1 MPNYYVSQ
9 WALLRKS
16 ETIDLP
22 EDFEIHSDYLRILSK
37 EKIISTVRSIR
48 QMFENVYQD
57 IANFPERFKVPMIEI
72 IAEERTKTGA
82 PPAKA
87 LSSKWA
93 PYRFFDVLINI
104 LISGQIEDGILI
116 ANDPAKIVEANKI
129 YKMIKAV
136 DHKLLNTDAL
146 YSQFDCYGLYLDGLR
161 NFKFTK
167 DTGRI
172 TLSYPDDP
180 DLLTVLKW
188 MADKAHEFERRW
200 DFILCQYR
208 LLQDGMDSVNYGLGA
223 DYIADRLHTKEERDC
238 VCKLDAALREIGY
251 VTYLDGAGFTT
262 ATGYASL
269 FYYENEQDK
278 GNLDKSN
285 FRLRAEQKLNL
296 RIRVKNIQNGAEH
309 IKQCSDEIR
318 RIFIPGDNGCCNR
331 ANCEEK
337 FRNGKGTGFGGG
349 QEYVIDGVTCWKC
362 GCHGGKFITLQP
374 RSEDV
379 ADYIKLAELCN

>member
-37 EKIISTVRSIR
+37 EKIISAVKSIR
-48 QMFENVYQD
+48 QMFVNVYQD
-57 IANFPERFKVPMIEI
+57 IADSPERFKVPMIEI

-93 PYRFFDVLINI
+93 PYRFFDALINI
-104 LISGQIEDGILI
+104 LIFGYFEDGALVVE
-116 ANDPAKIVEANKI
+116 DPAKIVEANKI

-136 DHKLLNTDAL
+136 DHKLQNVDAL

-180 DLLTVLKW
+180 
-188 MADKAHEFERRW
+188 
-200 DFILCQYR
+200 IC
-208 LLQDGMDSVNYGLGA
+208 LQ
-223 DYIADRLHTKEERDC
+223 C
-238 VCKLDAALREIGY
+238 
-251 VTYLDGAGFTT
+251 
-262 ATGYASL
+262 
-269 FYYENEQDK
+269 
-278 GNLDKSN
+278 
-285 FRLRAEQKLNL
+285 
-296 RIRVKNIQNGAEH
+296 
-309 IKQCSDEIR
+309 
-318 RIFIPGDNGCCNR
+318 
-331 ANCEEK
+331 
-337 FRNGKGTGFGGG
+337 
-349 QEYVIDGVTCWKC
+349 
-362 GCHGGKFITLQP
+362 
-374 RSEDV
+374 
-379 ADYIKLAELCN
+379 